1 MLRKY
6 TFSLISA
13 VKGRLKCPLLCCHDI
28 AAELKEILWWLQ
40 QNKKNEK
47 LHLTAA

>member
-1 MLRKY
+1 MLHKY

-28 AAELKEILWWLQ
+28 VAELKEILRWLQ
-40 QNKKNEK
+40 QKNEK
-47 LHLTAA
+47 FHLTAA